1 MDQSLLIHIYF
12 LSTSINEGNN
22 VKYLYQFI
30 VDFIENGL
38 LCL

>member
-1 MDQSLLIHIYF
+1 MDQSVLIHIYF
-12 LSTSINEGNN
+12 LSTLVNDGNN
-22 VKYLYQFI
+22 VKYLYQLI